1 MVTFAEPSRLALLA
15 LPAAAVLL
23 ALYRHRRRR
32 AQQRRLASPGV
43 WVRLL
48 GGVPAT
54 GLARLLLWCGAA
66 ALIVLALARPQWGEQ
81 PHEESV
87 RTRDLVVALDVSA
100 SMRCEDV
107 RPSRLTRSIE
117 TIQRLLPQLEGN
129 RLAVVVFAGDAY
141 PLLPLTTDLSAVG
154 VFLEGVE
161 AGMVAQPGSNL
172 ERAVNASLELLPD
185 EGEGR
190 VLMLFTDGEN
200 LQGDVTTATTT
211 LKDAGVGLVG
221 LVAGTERGG
230 PIPEPGPDGGVHYK
244 RDTGGQPVVTRAHPE
259 VLAAIADELDGEV
272 VSLSDTDVVQKVAA
286 AIQKVRTREVT
297 ETRTVRLIERFPVF
311 LAAAAAL
318 LFFGFAL
325 SPWRRLA
332 AAVLVLAMM
341 IPAAGFAQSAAPA
354 SGAPRVQAPPPS
366 DAAAPAPLPT
376 ASWWQRLVP
385 GGVRRLARSGIA
397 HWSVG
402 DLDGATDAFAG
413 AADLE
418 PDAPDRMYDLGTAL
432 AATGQYETAQPLLEG
447 AAEGG
452 ARDAAFNSGTA
463 ALEQAQAEAALEWLK
478 RAMIENP
485 DDVEAKHNYELALK
499 MLEQQQNQQ
508 QQDQQQDQQD
518 QQEQDEQED
527 EENQQE
533 QEQQQDQEQQPT
545 PTPSPGQEGT
555 APAPTPTPNPNQP
568 LFAALDRAEADA
580 RDAMRSP
587 TPQAG
592 KVEKDW

>member
-1 MVTFAEPSRLALLA
+1 M
-15 LPAAAVLL
+15 
-23 ALYRHRRRR
+23 
-32 AQQRRLASPGV
+32 
-43 WVRLL
+43 
-48 GGVPAT
+48 
-54 GLARLLLWCGAA
+54 
-66 ALIVLALARPQWGEQ
+66 
-81 PHEESV
+81 
-87 RTRDLVVALDVSA
+87 
-100 SMRCEDV
+100 
-107 RPSRLTRSIE
+107 TRSIE

-161 AGMVAQPGSNL
+161 AGMVALPGSNL

-200 LQGDVTTATTT
+200 LQGDVKTATTT

-221 LVAGTERGG
+221 VVAGTERGG
-230 PIPEPGPDGGVHYK
+230 PIPEPGAGGGVHYK
-244 RDTGGQPVVTRAHPE
+244 RDAGGQPVVTRAHPE

-272 VSLSDTDVVQKVAA
+272 VSLSDTDVVQDVSA
-286 AIQKVRTREVT
+286 AIQQVRTREVT
-297 ETRTVRLIERFPVF
+297 ETRTIRLIERFPVF
-311 LAAAAAL
+311 LAAAAVL
-318 LFFGFAL
+318 LFLGFAL

-332 AAVLVLAMM
+332 AAVVVLAMM
-341 IPAAGFAQSAAPA
+341 IPAAGFAQSTVPA
-354 SGAPRVQAPPPS
+354 SGAPPPQAPPPS
-366 DAAAPAPLPT
+366 DAAAPAPLPA

-402 DLDGATDAFAG
+402 DLEGATVDFAG

-418 PDAPDRMYDLGTAL
+418 PEAPDRMYDLGTAL
-432 AATGQYETAQPLLEG
+432 AATGQYETAKPLLEG

-463 ALEQAQAEAALEWLK
+463 ALEQAQAEAALEWLQ

-485 DDVEAKHNYELALK
+485 DDVEAKHNFELALK
-499 MLEQQQNQQ
+499 MLEEQQNQQ
-508 QQDQQQDQQD
+508 QQDQQQDEQDQQD
-518 QQEQDEQED
+518 QQDQEQED
-527 EENQQE
+527 EENQQD
-533 QEQQQDQEQQPT
+533 QEQQDQEQQPT
-545 PTPSPGQEGT
+545 PTPSPGQEGA

>member
-1 MVTFAEPSRLALLA
+1 
-15 LPAAAVLL
+15 
-23 ALYRHRRRR
+23 
-32 AQQRRLASPGV
+32 
-43 WVRLL
+43 
-48 GGVPAT
+48 
-54 GLARLLLWCGAA
+54 LWCGAA
-66 ALIVLALARPQWGEQ
+66 ALIALALARPQWGEQ

-141 PLLPLTTDLSAVG
+141 PLVPLTTDLSAVG

-161 AGMVAQPGSNL
+161 AGMVALPGSNL
-172 ERAVNASLELLPD
+172 ERAVDASLELLPD
-185 EGEGR
+185 EGDGR
-190 VLMLFTDGEN
+190 VMMVFTDGEN
-200 LQGDVTTATTT
+200 LQGDVSTATKT

-221 LVAGTERGG
+221 VVAGTERGG
-230 PIPEPGPDGGVHYK
+230 PIPEPGPNGGVHYK
-244 RDTGGQPVVTRAHPE
+244 RDAGGQPVVTRAHPE
-259 VLAAIADELDGEV
+259 VLASIADEVDGEV
-272 VSLSDTDVVQKVAA
+272 VSLSDTDVVHLVSVA
-286 AIQKVRTREVT
+286 IDQVRTREVT
-297 ETRTVRLIERFPVF
+297 ETRTVHLIERFPAF
-311 LAAAAAL
+311 LAAAAGL
-318 LFFGFAL
+318 LFLGFAL

-332 AAVLVLAMM
+332 AAVFVLAIA
-341 IPAAGFAQSAAPA
+341 IPAVGSAQSAAPA
-354 SGAPRVQAPPPS
+354 AEPPPVQAPPPA
-366 DAAAPAPLPT
+366 DDGAQATLPK

-402 DLDGATDAFAG
+402 DLDGATYAFAG

-418 PDAPDRMYDLGTAL
+418 PEAPDRLYDLGTSL
-432 AATGQYETAQPLLEG
+432 AATGQYETAQALLEK
-447 AAEGG
+447 AAESG

-463 ALEQAQAEAALEWLK
+463 ALERAQAEAALEWLK
-478 RAMIENP
+478 RAMISDP
-485 DDVEAKHNYELALK
+485 DDLGAKHNYELALQ
-499 MLEQQQNQQ
+499 MLDEQQNQQ
-508 QQDQQQDQQD
+508 QQEQQQDQE
-518 QQEQDEQED
+518 QEQEN

-533 QEQQQDQEQQPT
+533 QDQQQDQEQQPT
-545 PTPSPGQEGT
+545 PTPSPGQQGA

-587 TPQAG
+587 TPRAG
-592 KVEKDW
+592 KVEQDW